1 MLMPS
6 PLRALL
12 CALAAALMSA
22 ALYLCIQG
30 AVMLYEL
37 YQFTQW
43 LEGFS
48 E

>member
-6 PLRALL
+6 PLRVFL
-12 CALAAALMSA
+12 CALAAALASVV
-22 ALYLCIQG
+22 LYTCIQG
-30 AVMLYEL
+30 AVTLYEL

-43 LEGFS
+43 MKEFG